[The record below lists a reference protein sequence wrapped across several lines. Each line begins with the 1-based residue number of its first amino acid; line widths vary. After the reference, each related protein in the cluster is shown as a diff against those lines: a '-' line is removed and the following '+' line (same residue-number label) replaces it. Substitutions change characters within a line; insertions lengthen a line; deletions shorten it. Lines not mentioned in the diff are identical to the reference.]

1 MSFVIFLEQNNKK
14 KVYFIRYNLEQ
25 ITKILL
31 IYHDVNLTI

>member
-14 KVYFIRYNLEQ
+14 KECFIHYNLEQ
-25 ITKILL
+25 TAKILL